1 MPEDRP
7 VTFNCI
13 IMHFTSCISEHARKY
28 QNFIKILHIFFF
40 DMIYGL
46 AVPDA
51 LIASTAISLNAELV
65 TRNLKHYELIEEL
78 TIKDIG

>member
-1 MPEDRP
+1 
-7 VTFNCI
+7 
-13 IMHFTSCISEHARKY
+13 
-28 QNFIKILHIFFF
+28 
-40 DMIYGL
+40 MIYGL